1 MAIQP
6 ATDPGPVPLLF
17 GFRGIRLLQV
27 LVAIGAMG
35 VAIGGVVM
43 LKSYQDGEGAWLLI
57 LAVLLGLLFL
67 WMFGI
72 ALRLPTSFVAVS
84 QDRMRI
90 RFGGFVDSIVETN
103 EVAGARLIDWRW
115 WRGLGVRTAFSGDIS
130 LVGAWGP
137 VAEVTLKRPVRVWL
151 IPRLWRIS
159 ATRVVLGV
167 RNPHKLVERFGP
179 APAAAPR
186 MAKPVRTVRKRA
198 RR

>member
-1 MAIQP
+1 
-6 ATDPGPVPLLF
+6 
-17 GFRGIRLLQV
+17 LLQV
-27 LVAIGAMG
+27 LIAIGAMG

-43 LKSYQDGEGAWLLI
+43 LKSYLDGEGAWLLL
-57 LAVLLGLLFL
+57 LAVVFGILFL

-90 RFGGFVDSIVETN
+90 RFGGFVDSIVETS
-103 EVAGARLIDWRW
+103 EVSGARLIDWRW

-167 RNPHKLVERFGP
+167 RNPHKLVERFGSAP
-179 APAAAPR
+179 VAPAR
-186 MAKPVRTVRKRA
+186 IAKPVRTARKGA